1 MDPAKPINWK
11 RQSAH
16 CGEAGVMNDLGLHVA
31 HLPLRLGFRPTRVHA
46 QLQKIYRAR
55 PDGKGGE
62 APCDTWDNALLHTTV
77 DIAGEPVPM
86 ALEMKRMAPG
96 ETNTWI
102 LEVLGTDHGV
112 RYSTKEPKTL
122 WTYRRGKEQTWER
135 TDLGFEMPFKAIT
148 GSIFEPGFPDL
159 LMQMWA
165 AFLAERAGRLEGR
178 FGCATPDEAVAQHE
192 IWSAA
197 LRSQAEQSVA
207 KL

>member
-1 MDPAKPINWK
+1 
-11 RQSAH
+11 
-16 CGEAGVMNDLGLHVA
+16 MNDLGLHVA